1 MTSTATPNCNI
12 FSALHDAITEKDKKT
27 TKVRQMP
34 KLWTLHTLPAAVF
47 ER

>member
-1 MTSTATPNCNI
+1 MTSANPNCNI

-34 KLWTLHTLPAAVF
+34 KLWTLNTLQAAFF